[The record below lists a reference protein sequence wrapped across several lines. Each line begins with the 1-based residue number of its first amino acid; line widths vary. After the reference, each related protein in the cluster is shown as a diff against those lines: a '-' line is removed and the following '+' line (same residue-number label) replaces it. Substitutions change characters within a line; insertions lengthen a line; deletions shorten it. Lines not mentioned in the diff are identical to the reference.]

1 MRHSTATRDDESV
14 AVPAPGQ
21 TSVATR
27 SLPRALLQT
36 MRPREWIKNLLLFV
50 GVIFAGHL
58 LMPSALMRATVA
70 AIAFCAA
77 SSAVYLFNDLRDIER
92 DRHHPVKQRRPLAA
106 GELAPAVAM
115 VSSLV
120 LAALALASALVLRA
134 LPLAGTPRVVA
145 VQWQVPF
152 ISFPATLHP
161 VAAQG
166 DPYAALGGNAL
177 LFAVT
182 VLAYLALQVA
192 YTLRLKDM
200 VLLDVFAIAA
210 GFVLRALA
218 GAVAVAVPISPWL
231 YLCTILLSLL
241 LALSKR
247 RQEALTL
254 ADGGVAHRQILQ
266 EYPLPLL
273 DQFITVVT
281 SATIMAYSLYTF
293 QSETAGD
300 HRLMLTIPLVIYGIF
315 RYLYL
320 VQVRHL
326 GGNPAEVLWRDRHM
340 QGAVIGWVIIAGLVL
355 YVLPR

>member
-1 MRHSTATRDDESV
+1 MGHSTATRDDESV
-14 AVPAPGQ
+14 AVPARAPMPI
-21 TSVATR
+21 AKR
-27 SLPRALLQT
+27 PLPLALLHE
-36 MRPREWIKNLLLFV
+36 MRPREWIKNLLLFI

-58 LMPSALMRATVA
+58 LVPSALVRATVA

-77 SSAVYLFNDLRDIER
+77 SSAVYLFNDLRDMAR
-92 DRHHPVKQRRPLAA
+92 DRNHPVKRLRPLAA
-106 GELAPAVAM
+106 GDLAPRVAL

-120 LAALALASALVLRA
+120 LAVLALASALVLRA

-145 VQWQVPF
+145 VQWQAPF
-152 ISFPATLHP
+152 ISFPATMHP

-166 DPYAALGGNAL
+166 DPYGALGGNAL

-182 VLAYLALQVA
+182 VLAYLVLQVA
-192 YTLRLKDM
+192 YTLRLKDV

-210 GFVLRALA
+210 GFVLRAVA

-231 YLCTILLSLL
+231 YLCTVLLSLL

-247 RQEALTL
+247 RQEVVTL
-254 ADGGVAHRQILQ
+254 ANGGVAHRQILQ
-266 EYPLPLL
+266 EYPLSLL
-273 DQFITVVT
+273 DQLITVVT

-320 VQVRHL
+320 VQVRRL
-326 GGNPAEVLWRDRHM
+326 GGNPAEVLWRDRHL
-340 QGAVIGWVIIAGLVL
+340 QGAVIGWVIIASLVL